1 MKKTIHLSRKGNRSD
16 QQGTGKT
23 STETNDGKKLTLL
36 GHLGELRQRLIKCL
50 IALLITTVISFLFA
64 KYIFYILILPTG
76 GINLV
81 YIEMTEMIGT
91 YMKVCLTSGIIL
103 AMPYLIY
110 QFLMFV
116 SPALTRKEKRYV
128 YLILPWIAL
137 MFVGGVAFGYFI
149 LVPPATRF
157 LITFGSDIATP
168 QIKIGNYISI
178 VSRLLLAIGLVFEM
192 PVVTTFLSRLGVI
205 TPRWLANKRKLAII
219 FAFIL
224 AAIITPTF
232 DPINQSL
239 VAVPLIIL
247 YEMSIWL
254 AKLVQRREP
263 RLATSLP
270 TPAS

>member
-1 MKKTIHLSRKGNRSD
+1 MN
-16 QQGTGKT
+16 
-23 STETNDGKKLTLL
+23 NVKKLTVLE
-36 GHLGELRQRLIKCL
+36 HLRELRQRLIKSV
-50 IALLITTVISFLFA
+50 IAVLITTVLSFIFA
-64 KYIFYILILPTG
+64 KQIFSILILPAG
-76 GINLV
+76 DINLI

-91 YMKVCLTSGIIL
+91 YMKVCLTGGIIL
-103 AMPYLIY
+103 AMPYLVF

-128 YLILPWIAL
+128 YLVLPWVAL
-137 MFVGGVAFGYFI
+137 MFAAGVTFGYFI
-149 LVPPATRF
+149 LIPPATKF

-192 PVVTTFLSRLGVI
+192 PVVTTFLARLGII
-205 TPRWLANKRKLAII
+205 TPKWLSDKRRLAII

-232 DPINQSL
+232 DPINQCL
-239 VAVPLIIL
+239 VAAPIIVL

-254 AKLVQRREP
+254 AKLVQRKKP
-263 RLATSLP
+263 RMVPSLTS
-270 TPAS
+270 SISD

>member
-1 MKKTIHLSRKGNRSD
+1 M
-16 QQGTGKT
+16 GKT
-23 STETNDGKKLTLL
+23 STEMSNDKKLTFL
-36 GHLGELRQRLIKCL
+36 GHLGELRQRLIRCV
-50 IALLITTVISFLFA
+50 IAVIITSIISFIFA
-64 KYIFYILILPTG
+64 KQIFYILILPTG
-76 GINLV
+76 GINLIYV
-81 YIEMTEMIGT
+81 EMTEMIGT

-103 AMPYLIY
+103 AMPYLTY

-116 SPALTRKEKRYV
+116 SPALTRKEKKYV

-137 MFVGGVAFGYFI
+137 LFVGGVAFGYFI
-149 LVPPATRF
+149 LIPPATKF

-168 QIKIGNYISI
+168 QIRIGNYVSI
-178 VSRLLLAIGLVFEM
+178 VSRLLLAIGLAFEM
-192 PVVTTFLSRLGVI
+192 PVVTTFLSRLGII
-205 TPRWLANKRKLAII
+205 TSKWLASKRKLAII

-254 AKLVQRREP
+254 AKLVQRKEP
-263 RLATSLP
+263 REVTSLATPVS
-270 TPAS
+270 